1 MQQQT
6 QYIDPRGVSNG
17 DETTPKNG
25 KTTFSNN
32 NDSQQSFMSEV
43 SSDKSAQSSC
53 ELKDPTDSRQQGRMK
68 RTKTYTVVQVRE
80 DASCMLKHISN
91 VRRFMSSISHAST
104 PEDSSI
110 ELATSDWI
118 SSAIPILWLSELN
131 ENELYPSTAS
141 SRAAHVISLALQ
153 LGIPTVSF
161 FCRFPY
167 DYDRCDLLNGARL
180 CLTDMVF
187 NTIRQLVDFLPS
199 NFDSEIDFSQ
209 QRFAALEHGYTDV
222 DNALELL
229 HDLLVL
235 APSVML
241 FVIDGI
247 EHLDR
252 TEVKVGV
259 QRFMAVLLWEIGE
272 LQKSKKGVAKI
283 LFSTTRESE
292 PLLEIAMTGRGI
304 MRRINVLP
312 VSRMLRKRI
321 EVLDS

>member
-6 QYIDPRGVSNG
+6 QHIDPRGISNG
-17 DETTPKNG
+17 DGPSSNNG
-25 KTTFSNN
+25 KAIFSDN
-32 NDSQQSFMSEV
+32 NDSQKNFTREV
-43 SSDKSAQSSC
+43 SNDKSAKSSC
-53 ELKDPTDSRQQGRMK
+53 ESKDPTNSKQGRMK
-68 RTKTYTVVQVRE
+68 RTKTYTVFQVRE

-91 VRRFMSSISHAST
+91 VRRFMSSVSHAST

-110 ELATSDWI
+110 KFETSDWI
-118 SSAIPILWLSELN
+118 SSAIPILWLSELD

-141 SRAAHVISLALQ
+141 SQAAHVISLALQ
-153 LGIPTVSF
+153 LGIPTIAF
-161 FCRFPY
+161 FCRFSY
-167 DYDRCDLLNGARL
+167 DYDRCDLRNGARL

-187 NTIRQLVDFLPS
+187 NIIRQLVDFLPS
-199 NFDSEIDFSQ
+199 NFDSEIDFSE
-209 QRFAALEHGYTDV
+209 QRFAALEYGYTDV

-229 HDLLVL
+229 RDLLML

-247 EHLDR
+247 EHLDSK
-252 TEVKVGV
+252 EVEVGV
-259 QRFMAVLLWEIGE
+259 QRFLAVLLWEIGE

-283 LFSTTRESE
+283 LFSTAREYES
-292 PLLEIAMTGRGI
+292 LLEIAMMGRGV

-312 VSRMLRKRI
+312 VPGMLRKRI